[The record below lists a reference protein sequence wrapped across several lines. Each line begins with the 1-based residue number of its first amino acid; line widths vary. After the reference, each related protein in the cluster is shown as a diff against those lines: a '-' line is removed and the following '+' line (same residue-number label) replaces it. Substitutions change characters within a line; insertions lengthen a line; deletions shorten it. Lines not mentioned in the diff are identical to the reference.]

1 VLYLR
6 TILNGFFFSKK
17 KSFWLVKNTKYVK
30 LRKEKKERKQKEKR
44 HDIETKD

>member
-1 VLYLR
+1 MD
-6 TILNGFFFSKK
+6 FFSQKK

-30 LRKEKKERKQKEKR
+30 LRKEKKKQKEKR